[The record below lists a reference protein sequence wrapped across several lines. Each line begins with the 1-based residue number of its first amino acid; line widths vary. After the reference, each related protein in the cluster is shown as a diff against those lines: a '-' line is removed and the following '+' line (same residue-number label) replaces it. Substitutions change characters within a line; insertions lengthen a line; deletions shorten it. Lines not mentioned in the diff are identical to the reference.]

1 MAQSHHPS
9 LVNPSPKRFPWGGI
23 FAVMSKTNPGNFF
36 EDFELGQVIE
46 HATPRT
52 ITEGDRAVYGSL
64 YPTRFA
70 IPSSAEFAASVGLEP
85 HPLEE
90 LIGFHIAFGKTVP
103 DISLNAVANLGYAEC
118 RFHAPLATGDTLRTR
133 STVIGLKQ
141 NSNGKSGVV
150 YVRSV
155 ATNQHDETAL
165 EWARWVMVHKRNLDA
180 PAPETVIP
188 DLVNVVDPRDL
199 VIPASLDFTDYDVV
213 AAGEPH
219 RVDDYVVGEKIDHVD
234 GVTLTDPEHMLAT
247 RLWQNTA
254 KIHFNTQA
262 RPDGKRLIYGGH
274 IISMA
279 RALSFNGLANAQLV
293 AAINAGAHASP
304 AFADDTVYAWSEV
317 LDKAETS
324 APGVGALRLR
334 LVATKDRDESMTL
347 RGDDGKYAPG
357 VLLDL
362 DMWVLIP
369 R

>member
-1 MAQSHHPS
+1 
-9 LVNPSPKRFPWGGI
+9 
-23 FAVMSKTNPGNFF
+23 MSKTNPGNFF
-36 EDFELGQVIE
+36 EDFQIGQVIE

-52 ITEGDRAVYGSL
+52 VTEGDRAVYGAL

-70 IPSSAEFAASVGLEP
+70 IPSSATFAGSVGLVP
-85 HPLEE
+85 HPVEE

-118 RFHAPLATGDTLRTR
+118 RFHQPVVPGDTLRTA
-133 STVIGLKQ
+133 STVIGLKE

-155 ATNQHDETAL
+155 ATNQRGETAI
-165 EWARWVMVHKRNLDA
+165 EWARWVMVHKRDPQA

-188 DLVNVVDPRDL
+188 ELAKVVDPADL
-199 VIPASLDFTDYDVV
+199 VLPSGLDFSTYDEV

-219 RVDDYVVGEKIDHVD
+219 RFDDYEIGEKIDHVD
-234 GVTLTDPEHMLAT
+234 GVTLTDPEHMMAT

-254 KIHFNTQA
+254 KVHFNTQA

-279 RALSFNGLANAQLV
+279 RALSFNGLANAQLI
-293 AAINAGAHASP
+293 AAINAGAHTSP
-304 AFADDTVYAWSEV
+304 AFAGDTVYAWSEV

-324 APGVGALRLR
+324 EPSVGALRLR

-347 RGDDGKYAPG
+347 RGEDGKYAPG

-362 DMWVLIP
+362 DVWALIP